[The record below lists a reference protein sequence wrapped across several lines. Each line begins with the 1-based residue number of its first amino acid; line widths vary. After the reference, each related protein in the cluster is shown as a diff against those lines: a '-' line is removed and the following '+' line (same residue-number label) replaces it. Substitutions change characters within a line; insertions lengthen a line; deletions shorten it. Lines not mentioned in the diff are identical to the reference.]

1 MIVLFIFIC
10 VVSLIGGMATEY
22 HRQKRMTPT
31 QQRERHRQHAQ
42 AAAGLFT
49 GVITGTVT
57 AAQTIVKKSGD

>member
-10 VVSLIGGMATEY
+10 TVSLIGGMVSEY
-22 HRQKRMTPT
+22 YRKKRMTPA

-57 AAQTIVKKSGD
+57 AAHTIVKKSGD

>member
-1 MIVLFIFIC
+1 MIVLFILIC
-10 VVSLIGGMATEY
+10 TASLIGGMLSEY
-22 HRQKRMTPT
+22 HRQKHMTIA

-57 AAQTIVKKSGD
+57 AAHTIVKKSGE